1 MLPATRRRDRNLAS
15 HTMVVVLTALDLEY
29 QAVREM
35 LSVPERRR
43 HASGT
48 LFEVGQL
55 NGSRCRL
62 AIVRTGPG
70 NTASALIAERAIAM
84 FRPRALL
91 FVGIAGALNDE
102 IDLGDVVVATKVYAF
117 HGGKDD
123 RDGFR
128 ARPQTWNAPHELEQ
142 LAGYIAHSTPWQPA
156 GRAGRTPTV
165 HLKPIAAGEVLLD
178 SLTGSVVELIRH
190 HYNDAVA
197 VDMESGGAALA
208 GHLNHSLPVLSIRGI
223 SDHANGAKQAAVDAG
238 WQGVAAGNAAAFAA
252 ALAVQLAPEH
262 VS

>member
-1 MLPATRRRDRNLAS
+1 MHAARKQDRPDVPQAE
-15 HTMVVVLTALDLEY
+15 VVVLTALDLEY
-29 QAVREM
+29 EAVRGI
-35 LSVPERRR
+35 LRAPERCR
-43 HASGT
+43 HTSGT
-48 LFEVGQL
+48 LFEIGRL
-55 NGSRCRL
+55 SGGGGPL

-70 NTASALIAERAIAM
+70 NGASALIAERAIAM
-84 FRPRALL
+84 FRPRAVL
-91 FVGIAGALNDE
+91 FVGTAGALTDE

-123 RDGFR
+123 RDGFL

-142 LAGYIAHSTPWQPA
+142 LAGYIAQTMTWQQPA
-156 GRAGRTPTV
+156 AERIPAV

-178 SLTGSVVELIRH
+178 SLTGSIVELIRR

-223 SDHANGAKQAAVDAG
+223 SDHANGAKRSAVRSG
-238 WQGVAAGNAAAFAA
+238 WPRVAARNAAAFAA
-252 ALAVQLAPEH
+252 ALATHLIHDHAP
-262 VS
+262 